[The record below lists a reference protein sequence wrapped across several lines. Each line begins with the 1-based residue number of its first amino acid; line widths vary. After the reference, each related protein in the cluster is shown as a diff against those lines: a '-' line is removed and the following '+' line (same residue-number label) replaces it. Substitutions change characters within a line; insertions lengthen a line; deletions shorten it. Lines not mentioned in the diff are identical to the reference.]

1 MSALIEGE
9 HKVRP
14 YINRRLK
21 MKRLFL
27 LFLVIS
33 FIFTIN
39 AFAQEA
45 FPKKKPTA
53 SAGKAIYDKQCITCH
68 GASGN
73 GKGPVSGSLNP
84 KPTDFTDHS
93 QMRLKS
99 PAELYN
105 ITRKGKPPMPSYTNM
120 KDDDLWNVIFYV
132 VSFSSTKD
140 MAAKGKEIYF
150 RDCAFCHGKT
160 GAGDGPGGASLPL
173 KTRNFA
179 DIKWMAEQKDGALY
193 QNMAMGIPTSGIA
206 CAAKLKPEERWN
218 VLSYIRAFTY
228 SN

>member
-1 MSALIEGE
+1 MKKILLLLSALFF
-9 HKVRP
+9 V
-14 YINRRLK
+14 
-21 MKRLFL
+21 FA
-27 LFLVIS
+27 S
-33 FIFTIN
+33 N
-39 AFAQEA
+39 AFAQEV
-45 FPKKKPTA
+45 FPKKKPNA
-53 SAGKAIYDKQCITCH
+53 SAGKAIYDKQCGFCH
-68 GASGN
+68 GVSGN
-73 GKGPVSGSLNP
+73 GKGNAASSLKP
-84 KPTDFTDHS
+84 KPTDFTDHL

-99 PAELYN
+99 PSELYN
-105 ITRKGKPPMPSYTNM
+105 VTRKGKAPMPSFTNM

-132 VSFSSTKD
+132 ISFSSTKE
-140 MAAKGKEIYF
+140 MTAKGKDIYF

-173 KTRNFA
+173 KPRNFA

-228 SN
+228 NN

>member
-1 MSALIEGE
+1 
-9 HKVRP
+9 
-14 YINRRLK
+14 
-21 MKRLFL
+21 MKKLFL
-27 LFLVIS
+27 SLLIFS
-33 FIFTIN
+33 FVFASN

-45 FPKKKPTA
+45 FPKKKPNA
-53 SAGKAIYDKQCITCH
+53 SAGKAIYDKQCGFCH
-68 GASGN
+68 GAIGD
-73 GKGPVSGSLNP
+73 GKGNAAPSLNP
-84 KPTDFTDHS
+84 KPTDFTDHL

-105 ITRKGKPPMPSYTNM
+105 ITRKGKGAMSAFTNM

-132 VSFSSTKD
+132 ISFSSTKD
-140 MAAKGKEIYF
+140 MAVKGKEVYF

-160 GAGDGPGGASLPL
+160 GAGDGPGGASLPM
-173 KTRNFA
+173 KPRNFA

-193 QNMAMGIPTSGIA
+193 QNMTMGIPTSGIA

-218 VLSYIRAFTY
+218 VLTYIRAFTY

>member
-1 MSALIEGE
+1 
-9 HKVRP
+9 
-14 YINRRLK
+14 
-21 MKRLFL
+21 MKKLFL
-27 LFLVIS
+27 SLLILS
-33 FIFTIN
+33 FVFAVN
-39 AFAQEA
+39 VFAQEA
-45 FPKKKPTA
+45 FPKTRPTA
-53 SAGKAIYDKQCITCH
+53 SAGKAIYDKQCGFCH
-68 GASGN
+68 GAGGN
-73 GKGPVSGSLNP
+73 GKGNAAPSLNP

-93 QMRLKS
+93 KMRLMS

-105 ITRKGKPPMPSYTNM
+105 ITRKGKGAMSAFTNM
-120 KDDDLWNVIFYV
+120 KDDDLWNVIFYTI
-132 VSFSSTKD
+132 SFSSTKD

-173 KTRNFA
+173 KPRNFA

>member
-1 MSALIEGE
+1 MKKILLLLSALFF
-9 HKVRP
+9 V
-14 YINRRLK
+14 
-21 MKRLFL
+21 FA
-27 LFLVIS
+27 S
-33 FIFTIN
+33 N
-39 AFAQEA
+39 AFAQET
-45 FPKKKPTA
+45 FPKKKPNA
-53 SAGKAIYDKQCITCH
+53 SAGKAIYDKQCGFCH
-68 GASGN
+68 GAIGD
-73 GKGPVSGSLNP
+73 GKGNAAPSLNP
-84 KPTDFTDHS
+84 KPTDFTDHL

-105 ITRKGKPPMPSYTNM
+105 ITRKGKGAMSAFTNM

-140 MAAKGKEIYF
+140 MAAKGKDIYF

-173 KTRNFA
+173 KPRNFA

-218 VLSYIRAFTY
+218 VLAYIRAFTY